1 MKRKVLGSNPS
12 LAIQRQLIPR
22 CVGLVRSPLQRAV
35 IERYATIV
43 QTKQGT
49 RTVCEFSKNFQ
60 PHLLPQVSKT
70 YGGSVGS
77 RVAE

>member
-22 CVGLVRSPLQRAV
+22 CVELVRSPLQRAV

-49 RTVCEFSKNFQ
+49 RTVYEFSRIGVKVFA
-60 PHLLPQVSKT
+60 KT
-70 YGGSVGS
+70 FNLTCYH
-77 RVAE
+77 R